1 VPILIFSPHAQS
13 KSASQAFSELAR
25 FGDNDVKERMLKAD
39 IQNGPH
45 IERTRWSLSRGRK
58 VILLSAANPLP
69 APGK

>member
-1 VPILIFSPHAQS
+1 
-13 KSASQAFSELAR
+13 
-25 FGDNDVKERMLKAD
+25 MLKAD

-58 VILLSAANPLP
+58 AVLLSAANPLP